1 MQRPGQTERSMIMK
15 PYVKPELY
23 YESFELAQHIA
34 GCSMSEI
41 KSGEVLTCTAEGT
54 ISSVFGTDHS
64 DAWFVEQNESCK
76 DCAEGYCYTNSLM
89 VSSTINS

>member
-1 MQRPGQTERSMIMK
+1 MK

-41 KSGEVLTCTAEGT
+41 NSVDVTSCTAKGT

-64 DAWFVEQNESCK
+64 DAWFVDGNNKCTTK
-76 DCAEGYCYTNSLM
+76 AEGYCYTNSLM
-89 VSSTINS
+89 VSATINS

>member
-1 MQRPGQTERSMIMK
+1 MQRPGQTERSMVMK

-23 YESFELAQHIA
+23 YENFELAQHIA

-41 KSGEVLTCTAEGT
+41 NSVDVTSCTAKGT

-64 DAWFVEQNESCK
+64 DAWFVDGNNNCTTK
-76 DCAEGYCYTNSLM
+76 AEGYCYTNSLM

>member
-1 MQRPGQTERSMIMK
+1 MK

-41 KSGEVLTCTAEGT
+41 KSVDVTSCTAEGT
-54 ISSVFGTDHS
+54 ISSGPWETVS
-64 DAWFVEQNESCK
+64 DSWFLEQNTRCTTK
-76 DCAEGYCYTNSLM
+76 AEGYCYTNSLM